1 MNRSTVLLFQLAT
14 ILILGIASAC
24 TSPTQPNTQQ
34 PHDTDHHAIDAP
46 SKGTD
51 IVPADGFDFPV
62 GPPDGK
68 KYYNAQG
75 FGENLHLGDDWNGIG
90 GGNTDMRDP
99 VFAIASGKVKFAEDN
114 GAGWGNVVLIQHNIG
129 TLTEPKFV
137 ESLYAHLDTMIA
149 TPGQT
154 VQRGQQI
161 GTIGDAH
168 GAYAAHLHFEIR
180 DDTLLPIGGGYSE
193 ETEGYL
199 NPTQFIKTHR
209 KMRN

>member
-1 MNRSTVLLFQLAT
+1 MKGTILLLFRLAT
-14 ILILGIASAC
+14 MLTIGMASSC
-24 TSPTQPNTQQ
+24 TSSTKPKGEPLLENAPSRNT
-34 PHDTDHHAIDAP
+34 PK

-51 IVPADGFDFPV
+51 INPVDGFDFPV
-62 GPPDGK
+62 GPPDAK
-68 KYYNAQG
+68 RYYNAQG

-90 GGNTDMRDP
+90 GGDTDLGDP
-99 VFAIASGKVKFAEDN
+99 VFAIAGGKVKFAADN
-114 GAGWGNVVLIQHNIG
+114 GAGWGNVLVIQHNIG

-180 DDTLLPIGGGYSE
+180 EDTLLPIGGGYSE

-199 NPTQFIKTHR
+199 NPTLFIKTHR
-209 KMRN
+209 KMSN